1 MRDSE
6 ASGRPAAWPIR
17 LDESTER
24 KIDMRRWK
32 LIALVIVCL
41 GLAGC
46 FERIVQ
52 PQDVFGTIRQGEN
65 YSPASKMIDD
75 WYAVEVINA
84 KTFAINEPKSS
95 QYNTS
100 YLIVGEKRAVMF
112 DAGSS
117 ERPAGSQSMR
127 EVAER
132 YTDKPI
138 TLILSHFHYDHI
150 YDAAKFDGVTLIDRP
165 EIRANIRD
173 DAYTISALE
182 SVDAKVP
189 PLKVAGVIADGDV
202 IELGGRRLDVFNLP
216 GHTTE
221 SVVLIDRISNQAF
234 TGDFVYQHLGGI
246 IVFAPASDLQAYKA
260 NSARLLQLTN
270 TNTLFFGAHGVPRFG
285 RDWLT
290 LMDSEL
296 DKIVKGEANYRYV
309 AHYLVPGIPWR
320 VQQNGD
326 MYIYTTPLVDPP
338 LFWSKRTLLVLA
350 VVSALAL
357 YLLYR
362 IVRLLFVP
370 ARQKR
375 GGTSRSF

>member
-1 MRDSE
+1 M
-6 ASGRPAAWPIR
+6 
-17 LDESTER
+17 
-24 KIDMRRWK
+24 
-32 LIALVIVCL
+32 VCL

-46 FERIVQ
+46 FERIVE
-52 PQDVFGTIRQGEN
+52 PKDVFGSIKQEET
-65 YSPASKMIDD
+65 YSPASNMIDD
-75 WYAVEVINA
+75 WYAVEAIDA
-84 KTFAINEPKSS
+84 RTFAINEPKSS

-100 YLIVGEKRAVMF
+100 YLIVGHTRAIMF

-132 YTDKPI
+132 YTDKLI

-165 EIRANIRD
+165 EIRANMRG
-173 DAYTISALE
+173 DAYTISVLE
-182 SVDAKVP
+182 SVDAQMP

-202 IELGGRRLDVFNLP
+202 IDLGGRRLDVLNLP

-221 SVVLIDRISNQAF
+221 SVVLIDRGANEAF

-246 IVFAPASDLQAYKA
+246 IAFAPASDLSAYKA

-270 TNTLFFGAHGVPRFG
+270 AETRFFGAHGVPCFG

-290 LMDSEL
+290 LLDSEL
-296 DKIVKGEANYRYV
+296 GKIVTGEANYRYV
-309 AHYLVPGIPWR
+309 AHYLAPGIPWR
-320 VQQNGD
+320 VQQNGN

-338 LFWSKRTLLVLA
+338 LFWSKWTLLLLA

-362 IVRLLFVP
+362 IARLPFILL
-370 ARQKR
+370 RRKR
-375 GGTSRSF
+375 EVTTSGCEPHRP